1 MFVKGGT
8 MSTIVGEVSTV
19 VTAAFGWAGEAVE
32 FIVANPLV
40 MLFVALPI
48 VGLGI
53 GFLMRLVRG

>member
-1 MFVKGGT
+1 MR
-8 MSTIVGEVSTV
+8 TILGDVSSV
-19 VTAAFGWAGEAVE
+19 DTAAFSWAGEAVE